1 MVYGVVKNHGGF
13 INVYSEAGEGS
24 TFKIYL
30 PLSGKPEVL
39 ECVSE
44 TEMAGGHETILVI
57 DDEEAIRQVAA
68 DILGSYG
75 YRVRLAADG
84 DGRAS
89 PSSARQP
96 GAIDL
101 VILDM
106 IMPRQGGRETF
117 LQLQKIDPE
126 VRVLFS
132 TGYSQNEKVNEI
144 MALGVKGFIQKPY
157 QVRDLLAK
165 VRDILDA
172 QS

>member
-1 MVYGVVKNHGGF
+1 
-13 INVYSEAGEGS
+13 
-24 TFKIYL
+24 
-30 PLSGKPEVL
+30 
-39 ECVSE
+39 
-44 TEMAGGHETILVI
+44 MAGGHETILVI
-57 DDEEAIRQVAA
+57 DDEEAIREVAF

-84 DGRAS
+84 EEGVAIFRKQ
-89 PSSARQP
+89 ARQ
-96 GAIDL
+96 IDM

-106 IMPRQGGRETF
+106 VMPRQGGRETF
-117 LQLQKIDPE
+117 LELKEIDPK

-144 MALGVKGFIQKPY
+144 MALGVRGFIQKPY

-172 QS
+172 GS

>member
-1 MVYGVVKNHGGF
+1 
-13 INVYSEAGEGS
+13 
-24 TFKIYL
+24 
-30 PLSGKPEVL
+30 
-39 ECVSE
+39 
-44 TEMAGGHETILVI
+44 MAGGQETILVI
-57 DDEEAIRQVAA
+57 DDEDAIRQVAA

-75 YRVRLAADG
+75 YRVLLAADG
-84 DGRAS
+84 TEGVS
-89 PSSARQP
+89 LFVKQSHE
-96 GAIDL
+96 IDM

-117 LQLQKIDPE
+117 LELKRIDPN

-144 MALGVKGFIQKPY
+144 LALGVRGFIQKPY

-172 QS
+172 KP